1 MAYGVER
8 GRAFIYLE
16 DTYLKDTSQ
25 ALFRRLETLHFPLTI
40 PPDAP
45 ITPYEGGIGANSRNR
60 KQVLGGSVHLMNLN
74 VAVIMSP
81 GQERDR
87 LAEHLASRECVVR
100 VADDVA
106 HHLARSGNES
116 CEIALVDFGPGAPGL
131 PAVITQA
138 LEQKRGA
145 LQRLKA
151 QWPKLQIVVFADRDS
166 QQATETLELGVRNI
180 FLKPINFPQLDGLLD
195 AAGRSVAQ
203 QVRQQREHARIEQE
217 YRFDRIVGKSPAI
230 EEAVDLARRVAES
243 SATSVLILGESG
255 VGKELFARAIHGE
268 SPRSQGPFMEIN
280 CAAIP
285 RELLES
291 ELFGHEKGSFTD
303 ATQTRIGLFEA
314 AEGGSVFLDEIGEL
328 PLTLQAKLLKFLDS
342 KIVRRVGG
350 SRDIPVDVRI
360 LAATNREL
368 ISEVKQGRFRE
379 DLYYRLNVV
388 PIEIPP
394 LRAREGDPVLLA
406 SLFVERVARKLG
418 RVARLS
424 VEARQEISRYHW
436 PGNVRELSNVIERAV
451 LLARSEEIGSA
462 ELSMP
467 AVSAGGTD
475 DELSGFSFTIPPQ
488 GVSLPVV
495 ERAVIQAALDRAS
508 GNVVEAA
515 RLLKIG
521 RGSLRSK
528 MRRHGIDRPRERA
541 TGSGRKVDHLSV
553 V

>member
-1 MAYGVER
+1 
-8 GRAFIYLE
+8 
-16 DTYLKDTSQ
+16 
-25 ALFRRLETLHFPLTI
+25 
-40 PPDAP
+40 
-45 ITPYEGGIGANSRNR
+45 
-60 KQVLGGSVHLMNLN
+60 MNLN
-74 VAVIMSP
+74 VAVIMPS
-81 GQERDR
+81 GRERDS
-87 LAEHLASRECVVR
+87 LVEHLTSRECAVHVG
-100 VADDVA
+100 DDVDQY
-106 HHLARSGNES
+106 LARSGNES
-116 CEIALVDFGPGAPGL
+116 CEIALLEFGPGAPGV
-131 PAVITQA
+131 P
-138 LEQKRGA
+138 GA
-145 LQRLKA
+145 LTQVLEKRREAIRHLKEN
-151 QWPKLQIVVFADRDS
+151 WPKLQLVVFADRDS

-180 FLKPINFPQLDGLLD
+180 FLKPVNFTQLDGLLS

-203 QVRQQREHARIEQE
+203 QARQQREHARIEQE
-217 YRFDRIVGKSPAI
+217 FRFDRIVGTSPAI
-230 EEAVDLARRVAES
+230 QESVDLARRVAQS

-268 SPRSQGPFMEIN
+268 SPRKQGPFMEVN

-303 ATQTRIGLFEA
+303 ATQTRVGLFEA

-342 KIVRRVGG
+342 KIVRKVGG
-350 SRDIPVDVRI
+350 TRDIPVDVRI

-388 PIEIPP
+388 PLEIPP
-394 LRAREGDPVLLA
+394 LRARDGDPVLLA
-406 SLFVERVARKLG
+406 HLFLERVARKLG
-418 RVARLS
+418 RTVHLS
-424 VEARQEISRYHW
+424 ADGEREIARYHW

-451 LLARSEEIGSA
+451 LLARSEEIGPA
-462 ELSMP
+462 ELAIPMS
-467 AVSAGGTD
+467 STGNGDSEDLT
-475 DELSGFSFTIPPQ
+475 GFSITIPPQ
-488 GVSLPVV
+488 GVSLPSV

-528 MRRHGIDRPRERA
+528 MRRHGIDRPRERGA
-541 TGSGRKVDHLSV
+541 GVSTDADQMSV
-553 V
+553 I

>member
-1 MAYGVER
+1 
-8 GRAFIYLE
+8 
-16 DTYLKDTSQ
+16 
-25 ALFRRLETLHFPLTI
+25 
-40 PPDAP
+40 
-45 ITPYEGGIGANSRNR
+45 
-60 KQVLGGSVHLMNLN
+60 MNLN
-74 VAVIMSP
+74 VAVIMPP
-81 GQERDR
+81 GRERDS
-87 LAEHLASRECVVR
+87 LVEHLKGRECMVR

-106 HHLARSGNES
+106 QYLARGNDS

-131 PAVITQA
+131 PAAITQA
-138 LEQKRGA
+138 LEQKRA
-145 LQRLKA
+145 AVTRLKE
-151 QWPKLQIVVFADRDS
+151 QWPKLQLVVFADRDS

-180 FLKPINFPQLDGLLD
+180 FLKPVNFPQLDGLLS

-203 QVRQQREHARIEQE
+203 QARQQREHARIEQE
-217 YRFDRIVGKSPAI
+217 FRFERIVGQSPAI
-230 EEAVDLARRVAES
+230 LESVDLARRVAES

-268 SPRSQGPFMEIN
+268 SPRKQGPFMEVN

-291 ELFGHEKGSFTD
+291 ELFGHEKGAFTD
-303 ATQTRIGLFEA
+303 ATQTRVGLFEA

-406 SLFVERVARKLG
+406 RLFVERVARKLG
-418 RVARLS
+418 RTVRLS
-424 VEARQEISRYHW
+424 TEGEREISRYHW

-451 LLARSEEIGSA
+451 LLARTEEIGPA
-462 ELSMP
+462 ELSVP
-467 AVSAGGTD
+467 TAGIGGSESD
-475 DELSGFSFTIPPQ
+475 DLSGFNITIPPQ
-488 GVSLPVV
+488 GVSLPAV
-495 ERAVIQAALDRAS
+495 ERAVIQAAIDRAG

-528 MRRHGIDRPRERA
+528 MRRHGIDRPRER
-541 TGSGRKVDHLSV
+541 TGTPREVDHLSMV
-553 V
+553 

>member
-1 MAYGVER
+1 
-8 GRAFIYLE
+8 
-16 DTYLKDTSQ
+16 
-25 ALFRRLETLHFPLTI
+25 
-40 PPDAP
+40 
-45 ITPYEGGIGANSRNR
+45 
-60 KQVLGGSVHLMNLN
+60 MNLN
-74 VAVIMSP
+74 VAVIMPP
-81 GQERDR
+81 GRERDS
-87 LAEHLASRECVVR
+87 LVEHLKGRECMVR

-106 HHLARSGNES
+106 QYLARGNDP

-131 PAVITQA
+131 PAAITQA
-138 LEQKRGA
+138 LEQKRA
-145 LQRLKA
+145 AVTRLKE
-151 QWPKLQIVVFADRDS
+151 QWPKLQLVVFADRDS

-180 FLKPINFPQLDGLLD
+180 FLKPVNFPQLDGLLS

-203 QVRQQREHARIEQE
+203 QARQQREHARIEQE
-217 YRFDRIVGKSPAI
+217 FRFERIVGQSPAI
-230 EEAVDLARRVAES
+230 LESVDLARRVAES

-268 SPRSQGPFMEIN
+268 SPRKQGPFMEVN

-291 ELFGHEKGSFTD
+291 ELFGHEKGAFTD
-303 ATQTRIGLFEA
+303 ATQTRVGLFEA

-406 SLFVERVARKLG
+406 RLFVERVARKLG
-418 RVARLS
+418 RTVRLS
-424 VEARQEISRYHW
+424 TEGEREISRYHW

-451 LLARSEEIGSA
+451 LLARTEEIGPA
-462 ELSMP
+462 ELSVP
-467 AVSAGGTD
+467 TAGIGGSES
-475 DELSGFSFTIPPQ
+475 DELSGFNITIPPQ
-488 GVSLPVV
+488 GVSLPAV
-495 ERAVIQAALDRAS
+495 ERAVIQAAIDRAG

-528 MRRHGIDRPRERA
+528 MRRHGIDRPRER
-541 TGSGRKVDHLSV
+541 TGTPREVDHLSMV
-553 V
+553 

>member
-1 MAYGVER
+1 
-8 GRAFIYLE
+8 
-16 DTYLKDTSQ
+16 
-25 ALFRRLETLHFPLTI
+25 
-40 PPDAP
+40 
-45 ITPYEGGIGANSRNR
+45 
-60 KQVLGGSVHLMNLN
+60 MNLN

-81 GQERDR
+81 GQERDT

-100 VADDVA
+100 VADDIA
-106 HHLARSGNES
+106 HHLARSGNDA

-131 PAVITQA
+131 PAAITQA

-145 LQRLKA
+145 IQRLKA
-151 QWPKLQIVVFADRDS
+151 QWPKLQLVVFADRDS

-195 AAGRSVAQ
+195 AASRSVAQ
-203 QVRQQREHARIEQE
+203 QARQQREHARIEQE

-268 SPRSQGPFMEIN
+268 SPRKQGPFMEIN

-368 ISEVKQGRFRE
+368 ISEVKSGRFRE

-394 LRAREGDPVLLA
+394 LRARQGDPVLLA
-406 SLFVERVARKLG
+406 KLFVERVARKLG

-424 VEARQEISRYHW
+424 ADAEREISRYHW

-451 LLARSEEIGSA
+451 LLARSEEIGPA

-467 AVSAGGTD
+467 AAGVGGTAS
-475 DELSGFSFTIPPQ
+475 DELSGFNITIPPQ
-488 GVSLPVV
+488 GVSLPAV

-528 MRRHGIDRPRERA
+528 MRRHGIDRPRERGTA
-541 TGSGRKVDHLSV
+541 SVREVDLSAV
-553 V
+553 